1 MAKPL
6 TSNEPITNHE
16 VSNEAFAEMGIV
28 ERIQHVARQWDGEL
42 VATTSFGAQAV
53 VLLHL
58 LSQHAPEVPIVS
70 VDTGYLFPET
80 YQYADELQKSLGVEV
95 KFYSSP
101 MTPAR
106 MENTLG
112 RLWELDDKSA
122 TQYGL
127 IRKVEPLNRA
137 LRELGSTAWISGV
150 RRAHSADRSSRAFI
164 EKQKATT
171 KIYPILDWTD
181 NDIDNYIK
189 EHNLPQHPLIS
200 RGFVSIGDWHST
212 KKLEEGMRQEDT
224 RNHGNGR
231 ECGLHLDS
239 DVSDFQI

>member
-1 MAKPL
+1 MADPL
-6 TSNEPITNHE
+6 TSNEALASTE
-16 VSNEAFAEMGIV
+16 VSNETFAAMDIV
-28 ERIQHVARQWDGEL
+28 ERIRYVARQWDGEV

-58 LSQHAPEVPIVS
+58 LSQHAPDVPVVC

-80 YQYADELQKSLGVEV
+80 YQYAETLQRELGLEV

-106 MENTLG
+106 MESTIG
-112 RLWELDDKSA
+112 RLWELGEDQAK
-122 TQYGL
+122 QYGL

-137 LRELGSTAWISGV
+137 IKELGAKAWISGV
-150 RRAHSADRSSRAFI
+150 RHAQSKDRAQRTFI

-181 NDIDNYIK
+181 EEIADYIDT
-189 EHNLPQHPLIS
+189 HQLPQHPLVA

-212 KKLEEGMRQEDT
+212 RKLEEGMSQEDT

-239 DVSDFQI
+239 NVSDFQI